1 VEWSREVPEE
11 DGVQE
16 EAMTLEEA
24 YLLGAH
30 MAFVASHQ
38 YLHETDAKET
48 AMVFQKRILKS
59 LYRRGWA
66 SKDGKAPREEG
77 QIGLTPLG
85 ERKLTELL
93 DEHLSGLFD

>member
-1 VEWSREVPEE
+1 
-11 DGVQE
+11 
-16 EAMTLEEA
+16 MTSEMSLEEA

-30 MAFVASHQ
+30 MAFVAYHQ
-38 YLHETDAKET
+38 YLHETDAKGA
-48 AMVFQKRILKS
+48 AMVFQRRVLKA

-85 ERKLTELL
+85 GRKLEELL
-93 DEHLSGLFD
+93 AEHLSELFD